1 MPAKRV
7 SAVFSVA
14 LALTACSTTDNSRVS
29 AAATSPLSDINL
41 VHAKIPPVLAQA
53 RLRPYV
59 VPEDQTCEALA
70 ADVRVLDEVLGPDVD
85 AQKADSDASSV
96 ERGSAAVGNEAVGAL
111 QGVAQDFVP
120 FRHWVRKLSGA
131 EHYSKKVA
139 EAIVAGTVRRG
150 FLKGISVARGCP

>member
-1 MPAKRV
+1 MRGATLSIV
-7 SAVFSVA
+7 VIA
-14 LALTACSTTDNSRVS
+14 LAACSTSDPSPVTAV
-29 AAATSPLSDINL
+29 ATSPLSDVNL

-53 RLRPYV
+53 RLEPYV

-70 ADVRVLDEVLGPDVD
+70 ADVRVLDEILGPDVD
-85 AQKADSDASSV
+85 VRDSESDAGSV

-111 QGVAQDFVP
+111 QGMAEDFVP

-139 EAIVAGTVRRG
+139 AAIVAGTVRRG
-150 FLKGISVARGCP
+150 FLKGIMIARDCP